1 MRGARTSHVRA
12 LPLIMY
18 GTAWKEDRT
27 QVLVLEAIAT
37 GFRAF
42 DTANQRKHYVEE
54 EVGAAV
60 RTAIASC
67 TVTREDL
74 FLQTKFTYQRG
85 QDYRLPYDPD
95 CDLTTQVRQSIASS
109 LEHLGVTRIDS
120 YILHGPSRSSGL
132 GQADWE
138 TWRAMED
145 AVDEGLVGLLGISNV
160 SVDQLDALLGRARI
174 RPVFVQNRCLARAS
188 WDAEVRALCHMQGVI
203 YQAFSLL
210 SGNHQVLLKPRVAEI
225 ARNHNK
231 TVPQEKFRFAVQ
243 LGMLPLTGTT
253 DGTHMRHNLDIFDFT
268 LTSTMKPRRCLRLP
282 GCVADDAIAA
292 RLLTARRAS
301 KPIPTPFRS
310 DQAFSRL
317 LLPIQGTPLL
327 PVTLHYF
334 SLVGAI
340 SKGDV
345 RRS

>member
-1 MRGARTSHVRA
+1 
-12 LPLIMY
+12 MY

-27 QVLVLEAIAT
+27 QALVLEAIAT

-60 RTAIASC
+60 RAAIASG

-74 FLQTKFTYQRG
+74 FLQTKFTYQHG

-132 GQADWE
+132 GQADWQ

-145 AVDEGLVGLLGISNV
+145 AVDGGLVGLLGISNV
-160 SVDQLDALLGRARI
+160 SVDQLDTLLGGVRI
-174 RPVFVQNRCLARAS
+174 RPAFVQNRCLARAS
-188 WDAEVRALCHMQGVI
+188 WDAQVRAICQTHDII

-210 SGNHQVLLKPRVAEI
+210 SGNRQVLLQPRVTEI
-225 ARNHNK
+225 ADRHNK
-231 TVPQEKFRFAVQ
+231 SVPQVVYRFALQ

-253 DGTHMRHNLDIFDFT
+253 DGAHMRHNFQIFDFT
-268 LTSTMKPRRCLRLP
+268 LTRDET
-282 GCVADDAIAA
+282 GT
-292 RLLTARRAS
+292 LLALGG
-301 KPIPTPFRS
+301 
-310 DQAFSRL
+310 SR
-317 LLPIQGTPLL
+317 
-327 PVTLHYF
+327 
-334 SLVGAI
+334 
-340 SKGDV
+340 
-345 RRS
+345 